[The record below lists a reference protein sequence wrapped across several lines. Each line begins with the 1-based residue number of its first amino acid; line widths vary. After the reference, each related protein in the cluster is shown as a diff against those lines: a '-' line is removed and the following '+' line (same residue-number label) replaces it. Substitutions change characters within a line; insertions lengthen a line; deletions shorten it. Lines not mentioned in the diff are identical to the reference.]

1 MQWYIAAIWITN
13 SDSEAGNSGETYDS
27 AAKMPE
33 KRRKNAGKL
42 PINEQEQKIY
52 EYMLECGSI
61 TASQAMKL
69 LGVKQRRARE
79 VLSKMIE
86 EGWPS
91 EENRVIS
98 QQKPA
103 HLITGEPVSV
113 FYMQR

>member
-33 KRRKNAGKL
+33 KRRKSAGKL

-52 EYMLECGSI
+52 EYMLEYGSI

-86 EGWPS
+86 EGWLRKEGAS
-91 EENRVIS
+91 RSTVYVQSMEVN
-98 QQKPA
+98 
-103 HLITGEPVSV
+103 
-113 FYMQR
+113 